1 MRWKIALAALLFP
14 LSGFAQSVPNGGNIT
29 QGTVWTPAQW
39 NNAWQSKLDTTAGGG
54 GGGGSTFNATFPTTG
69 TAIGGNNGGNMV
81 YVGVDAFHDLLVNL
95 ATSLPSG
102 SNTIGGVTQ
111 SGTWTVGLSGTI
123 GLPAG
128 AATAANQAAVIGA
141 VNGGT
146 SGGNSM
152 LVGGTFNS
160 TPLTLSNTQQAA
172 VQIDT
177 NGYLKVNIAAGS
189 PAGGTSSSFGSTF
202 PGAGTAIGG
211 KNSGNMIPINA
222 DASNNLMVNLA
233 TAIPVGANVIG
244 GVTQSGTWNVSQ
256 ATAASLNA
264 TVVGAGTAGSANAGV
279 MTVQGVTSM
288 TPVQVSQ
295 ATASTLNATVV
306 QATGTNLHVVCDT
319 GCTSSSAPA
328 DEAAFTAGTTS
339 QTPIGGFF
347 QTSATSNPLT
357 NGQMGAVQ
365 LTINRAMMSNLR
377 NAVGVEVGVAA
388 TPLQVSLANTGTN
401 ATPVVATATLN
412 QGGSALS
419 VTNGIYSNLL
429 QGNAA
434 LTTANPIFV
443 QLTAGTALAGKVG
456 IDQTTV
462 GTTNG
467 VSLAQ
472 VGANTV
478 LTGNGVSGTGSQRVN
493 IASDNT
499 AFAVNAVTQNNVVGQ
514 PHICT
519 NHAFKHITTATDTQ
533 IVAQN
538 STNNIYVC
546 NYSLSANGTQTVF
559 LEKATS
565 GTCATLTQIDQAWY
579 LTQFSGKSGGNDIY
593 HGLNTGASAQLCI
606 NTSAAQSVDV
616 SVDYDQY

>member
-1 MRWKIALAALLFP
+1 MRWKTALAFMLIP
-14 LSGFAQSVPNGGNIT
+14 LSGFAQSVPNGTIT
-29 QGTVWTPAQW
+29 QGVVWTPAQW
-39 NNAWQSKLDTTAGGG
+39 NLAWQSKLDTAAGGG
-54 GGGGSTFNATFPTTG
+54 GGTGSNFNATFPTTG
-69 TAIGGNNGGNMV
+69 TAIGAYNGGNMV
-81 YVGVDAFHDLLVNL
+81 RVGADAFNDLLVNL
-95 ATSLPSG
+95 ATALPSG
-102 SNTIGGVTQ
+102 ANTIGGVTQ

-128 AATAANQAAVIGA
+128 ASTAANQSAVQGA
-141 VNGGT
+141 INGGS
-146 SGGNSM
+146 SGGNSV
-152 LVGGTFNS
+152 LTGGIYHAS
-160 TPLTLSNTQQAA
+160 PLTLTDTQQAS
-172 VQIDT
+172 VQLDS
-177 NGYLKVNIAAGS
+177 NGSLKVNVVAGA
-189 PAGGTSSSFGSTF
+189 AGGTASTFGSTF
-202 PGAGTAIGG
+202 PGTGTAIGA
-211 KNSGNMIPINA
+211 KNSGNMIAVNA

-295 ATASTLNATVV
+295 ATAASLNATVS

-434 LTTANPIFV
+434 LTTANPIFA

-456 IDQTTV
+456 IDQTTP

-467 VSLAQ
+467 VALAQ
-472 VGANTV
+472 IGANTV

-499 AFAVNAVTQNNVVGQ
+499 AFGVNSVTQNNVVGQ
-514 PHICT
+514 PHLCA
-519 NHAFKHITTATDTQ
+519 NHVFKHITSATDTQ
-533 IVAQN
+533 LVTQS
-538 STNNIYVC
+538 STTTIYVC
-546 NYSLSANGTQTVF
+546 GYSMSASAAETIF

-565 GTCATLTQIDQAWY
+565 GTCATLTQIDQAWF
-579 LTQFSGKSGGNDIY
+579 LAANGGKSNGNDYY
-593 HGLNTGASAQLCI
+593 HGLNTGASAQLCA
-606 NTSAAQSVDV
+606 NTTTAGPVDI